1 MVHIKVVM
9 KIIQFEKQNS
19 EWYWDGCL
27 NHMYSPFINKL
38 VAEMVQSRPNV
49 VREWLYMSGIP
60 NEVLKLGGV
69 MYFDKDGL
77 YWERIEFKNDADYT
91 WFVLRYS

>member
-1 MVHIKVVM
+1 M
-9 KIIQFEKQNS
+9 KIIQFEKQDS

-27 NHMYSPFINKL
+27 THMYSPFIKQL
-38 VAEMVQSRPNV
+38 VAEMVQSRPKADSNIKS
-49 VREWLYMSGIP
+49 LYMSGIP
-60 NEVLKLGGV
+60 DKVLELGGV
-69 MYFDKDGL
+69 MYFDKAGL